1 MKRFAITTMLLIA
14 VCAPLSA
21 GQSGTTLPPQS
32 QIKMTTYVL
41 GILRKGPHWGEGTAD
56 ERQRIQEGHLGN
68 IRKMASM
75 GKLIVAGP
83 VDDANLRGIFIFST
97 SSVDEAKALVK
108 DDPAIATERLVVD
121 FYPWYAAVGL
131 KVDLQTIT
139 TTDTPREQVIKLVT
153 AIQRADYEGDRP
165 ALHRL
170 YSELDP
176 FVENKELASRVHY
189 WRGFALWRRA
199 FNGFN
204 ESVDAKDLADD
215 LERAV
220 GEFYESGEKDP
231 KFMDAKIGAASCLS
245 NLMFLNRKD
254 PAKVQELLAQ
264 VKTLL
269 REAGNADPE
278 NPRLAWV
285 IGPNLWYAP
294 PEYGGSQEKAM
305 DTYRQGLESIQK
317 LKTTSTTDPLN
328 PTWGEAELLM
338 NLAWSNLHRTAPD
351 FDAAESFARRALD
364 LVPYWHYVRDILL
377 PQIHDARKHSKLGV
391 DRLPEPQLRPV
402 AGFGGRARRV

>member
-1 MKRFAITTMLLIA
+1 MKRFMITMLLLA
-14 VCAPLSA
+14 ACVTASA
-21 GQSGTTLPPQS
+21 EQPGTTLPPQS

-56 ERQRIQEGHLGN
+56 ERKLVQEAHLAN
-68 IRKMASM
+68 IRKMASI

-83 VDDANLRGIFIFST
+83 IDDTNLRGIFIFGI

-108 DDPAIATERLVVD
+108 DDPAIASERLVVD

-131 KVDLQTIT
+131 KVDLQTISA
-139 TTDTPREQVIKLVT
+139 TDAPREQVIKLVT

-176 FVENKELASRVHY
+176 FVESKELASRVRY
-189 WRGFALWRRA
+189 WRGFALWRRV

-204 ESVDAKDLADD
+204 ESADPKDLAAD
-215 LERAV
+215 LELAV
-220 GEFYESGEKDP
+220 REFQQPAEKDP
-231 KFMDAKIGAASCLS
+231 NFADAKIGAASCLS
-245 NLMFLNRKD
+245 NLMFLKRND
-254 PAKVQELLAQ
+254 PTKVQELLAQ

-269 REAGNADPE
+269 REAGNTDPE

-285 IGPNLWYAP
+285 TGPNLWYAP

-305 DTYRQGLESIQK
+305 DTYLKGLESARK
-317 LKTTSTTDPLN
+317 LKATATADPLN
-328 PTWGEAELLM
+328 PSWGEPELLM
-338 NLAWSNLHRTAPD
+338 NLAWSNLHRTTPD
-351 FDAAESFARRALD
+351 IDAAESYARKALD
-364 LVPYWHYVRDILL
+364 IVPYWHYVRDILL
-377 PQIHDARKHSKLGV
+377 PQIRDARKHTKLEV
-391 DRLPEPQLRPV
+391 DQSPASRLGSLP
-402 AGFGGRARRV
+402 GC

>member
-1 MKRFAITTMLLIA
+1 MNRFAITTTLLIA
-14 VCAPLSA
+14 ACV
-21 GQSGTTLPPQS
+21 TTLAEQTAATLSPQS
-32 QIKMTTYVL
+32 QITMTTYVL
-41 GILRKGPHWGEGTAD
+41 GILRKGPRWGEGTD
-56 ERQRIQEGHLGN
+56 EERQRIQEGHLAN

-83 VDDANLRGIFIFST
+83 IEDPNLRGIFIFGI
-97 SSVDEAKALVK
+97 SSVEEAKALVK
-108 DDPAIATERLVVD
+108 DDPAIAAERLAVD
-121 FYPWYAAVGL
+121 FYPWYAAGGL
-131 KVDLQTIT
+131 KVDLQTIAT
-139 TTDTPREQVIKLVT
+139 GTPREQVIKLVT

-176 FVENKELASRVHY
+176 FVETKELASRVHY

-204 ESVDAKDLADD
+204 ESADPKDLAED

-220 GEFYESGEKDP
+220 REFQQSGEKDP
-231 KFMDAKIGAASCLS
+231 NFMDARIGAASCLS
-245 NLMFLNRKD
+245 NLMFLSRKD
-254 PAKVQELLAQ
+254 PSKVQELLAQ
-264 VKTLL
+264 VKALL

-278 NPRLAWV
+278 NPRLSWV

-305 DTYRQGLESIQK
+305 DTYRQGLEVVNK
-317 LKTTSTTDPLN
+317 LRTASTSDPLN
-328 PTWGEAELLM
+328 PTWGEPELLM

-351 FDAAESFARRALD
+351 IDAAESYARKALD

-377 PQIHDARKHSKLGV
+377 PQIHDARKHANL
-391 DRLPEPQLRPV
+391 
-402 AGFGGRARRV
+402 

>member
-1 MKRFAITTMLLIA
+1 MKRFAITSMLLIA
-14 VCAPLSA
+14 ACVTTSA
-21 GQSGTTLPPQS
+21 GQTGTTLPPQS
-32 QIKMTTYVL
+32 QINMTTYVL

-83 VDDANLRGIFIFST
+83 IDDANLRGIFIFGI
-97 SSVDEAKALVK
+97 SSIDEAKALVK

-131 KVDLQTIT
+131 KVDLQTIAT
-139 TTDTPREQVIKLVT
+139 SGTPREQVIKLVT

-176 FVENKELASRVHY
+176 FVETKELASRVHY

-204 ESVDAKDLADD
+204 ESADPKDLAED

-220 GEFYESGEKDP
+220 REFQQSGEKDLN
-231 KFMDAKIGAASCLS
+231 FMDAKIGAASCLS
-245 NLMFLNRKD
+245 NLMFLNGKD
-254 PAKVQELLAQ
+254 PTKVQELLAQ

-278 NPRLAWV
+278 NPRLSWV

-294 PEYGGSQEKAM
+294 KEYGGSQEKAM
-305 DTYRQGLESIQK
+305 GIYEKGLESAQK
-317 LKTTSTTDPLN
+317 LKTSTTDPLE

-351 FDAAESFARRALD
+351 VDAAESYARKALD
-364 LVPYWHYVRDILL
+364 IVPYWHYVRDILL
-377 PQIHDARKHSKLGV
+377 PQIRDARKHTKLEV
-391 DRLPEPQLRPV
+391 DRSPELRLQD
-402 AGFGGRARRV
+402 

>member
-1 MKRFAITTMLLIA
+1 MKRFTITTMLLMA
-14 VCAPLSA
+14 ACVMAFAQQPA
-21 GQSGTTLPPQS
+21 TTLPPQS

-41 GILRKGPHWGEGTAD
+41 GIIRKGPHWGEGTAE
-56 ERQRIQEGHLGN
+56 ERKLVQDGHMAN

-83 VDDANLRGIFIFST
+83 IDDTNLRGIFIFGIG
-97 SSVDEAKALVK
+97 SVEEAKALVK
-108 DDPAIATERLVVD
+108 DDPAIASERLVVD

-131 KVDLQTIT
+131 KVDLQTISA
-139 TTDTPREQVIKLVT
+139 TDAPREQVVKLVT

-176 FVENKELASRVHY
+176 FVETQELASRVRY

-204 ESVDAKDLADD
+204 ESADPKDLADD

-220 GEFYESGEKDP
+220 REFQQSAEKDP
-231 KFMDAKIGAASCLS
+231 NFADAKIGAASCLS
-245 NLMFLNRKD
+245 NLMFLHRSD

-269 REAGNADPE
+269 REAGNADPG
-278 NPRLAWV
+278 NPRLSWV
-285 IGPNLWYAP
+285 TGPNLWYAP

-305 DTYRQGLESIQK
+305 ETYLKGLESAKK
-317 LKTTSTTDPLN
+317 LKATATTDPLN
-328 PTWGEAELLM
+328 PSWGEPELLM
-338 NLAWSNLHRTAPD
+338 NLAWSNLHRTTPD
-351 FDAAESFARRALD
+351 IDAAESYARKALD
-364 LVPYWHYVRDILL
+364 IVPYWHYVRDILL
-377 PQIHDARKHSKLGV
+377 PQIRDARKHTKLEV
-391 DRLPEPQLRPV
+391 DQSPASQLGALP
-402 AGFGGRARRV
+402 GF

>member
-1 MKRFAITTMLLIA
+1 MKRFTITTMLLLA
-14 VCAPLSA
+14 ACVTASSEQPA
-21 GQSGTTLPPQS
+21 TTLPPQS

-56 ERQRIQEGHLGN
+56 ERKRVQEGHMAN

-83 VDDANLRGIFIFST
+83 IDDTNLRGIFIFGI
-97 SSVDEAKALVK
+97 SSVDEAKAMVK
-108 DDPAIATERLVVD
+108 NDPAIASERLVVD

-131 KVDLQTIT
+131 KVDLQTIS

-176 FVENKELASRVHY
+176 FVEIKELASRVHY

-204 ESVDAKDLADD
+204 ESAPAKDLADD
-215 LERAV
+215 LELAV
-220 GEFYESGEKDP
+220 REFQQAAEKDP
-231 KFMDAKIGAASCLS
+231 TFVDAKIGAASCLS
-245 NLMFLNRKD
+245 NLMFLNRND

-285 IGPNLWYAP
+285 TGPNLWYAP

-305 DTYRQGLESIQK
+305 DTYQKGLVSARK
-317 LKTTSTTDPLN
+317 LKLATSTPDSLTPS
-328 PTWGEAELLM
+328 WGEPELLM
-338 NLAWSNLHRTAPD
+338 NLAWSNLHRTTPD
-351 FDAAESFARRALD
+351 LDAAESYARKALD
-364 LVPYWHYVRDILL
+364 IVPYWHYVRDILL
-377 PQIHDARKHSKLGV
+377 PQIHDARKHTKLEV
-391 DRLPEPQLRPV
+391 DQSPESQLGSLP
-402 AGFGGRARRV
+402 GF

>member
-1 MKRFAITTMLLIA
+1 MKQFAITTILLIA
-14 VCAPLSA
+14 ACVTKSA
-21 GQSGTTLPPQS
+21 GQPATTLPPQS

-41 GILRKGPHWGEGTAD
+41 GILRKGPHWGEGTAE
-56 ERQRIQEGHLGN
+56 ERQRIQEGHMAN

-83 VDDANLRGIFIFST
+83 VDDANLRGIFIFGLG
-97 SSVDEAKALVK
+97 SVDEAKALVK

-121 FYPWYAAVGL
+121 LYPWYAAVGL
-131 KVDLQTIT
+131 KVDLQTIAT
-139 TTDTPREQVIKLVT
+139 TGTPREQVIKLVT

-176 FVENKELASRVHY
+176 FVETSELASRVHY

-199 FNGFN
+199 LNGFN
-204 ESVDAKDLADD
+204 ESADPKDLAED

-220 GEFYESGEKDP
+220 REFQQSGEKAPD
-231 KFMDAKIGAASCLS
+231 FMDARIGAASCLS

-254 PAKVQELLAQ
+254 PARVQELLAQ
-264 VKTLL
+264 VKALL
-269 REAGNADPE
+269 REAGNSDPG
-278 NPRLAWV
+278 NPRLSWV
-285 IGPNLWYAP
+285 TGPNLWYAP
-294 PEYGGSQEKAM
+294 PGYGGSQEKAM
-305 DTYRQGLESIQK
+305 DTYQKGLESAQK
-317 LKTTSTTDPLN
+317 LKTTSATDPLN
-328 PTWGEAELLM
+328 PTWGEPELLM

-351 FDAAESFARRALD
+351 VDAAESYARKALD

-377 PQIHDARKHSKLGV
+377 PQIHDARK
-391 DRLPEPQLRPV
+391 P
-402 AGFGGRARRV
+402 GGAHLW